1 MIRKTTFL
9 KWQACIWLLLF
20 QAFAFAQ
27 APTFTSYAPLKVT
40 QRSSVVINGANFNG
54 VTAVKFNTV
63 SATSFTVNTNGTA
76 ITAIVPEVTGSSTV
90 TVSVTKGNPAVT
102 TTAPSS
108 ITLTYV
114 APASTPAGAKIT
126 RVITNWNGYWSSKAT
141 SNVASN
147 QPDTEHSVV
156 AFEYRGV
163 LYSTGSESEVTSP
176 LATGNVTGYTTG
188 NFRALPIDNIL
199 GSTPAT
205 ATGNPNLI
213 ILGSKV
219 DGSTSGRVHTA
230 PSVAGLTVRNV
241 LIDGIRGLNIGSG
254 VTNLP
259 SSSVLTFQASN
270 IIGEGINDAT
280 PDIIV
285 SQVGAPDQT
294 SDIYS
299 FIDAN
304 GDIVGTPIQVNFTNI
319 DAIGT
324 YKSDLFTLPANTAL
338 NTATVNGS
346 TVVGGNTRDMRIV
359 AYKLSDFGID
369 TTNKDQ
375 AVQFKVMPGGT
386 SDPAFLAYNR
396 NTFLVPAPEI
406 TGQPVSQAVC
416 PGNPAQFTVTVE
428 ADGTETTY
436 QWEKDG
442 VALTN
447 GGNISGATSS
457 TLVINPVTAS
467 DAGMYRCVVTNP
479 SGAAFSN
486 SAYLNS
492 VILSVTGAATC
503 VGTPTT
509 LEVGAQGVN
518 LQYQWYYNAQ
528 NNSNTGGQAIG
539 GATSTTYQPP
549 VSTNGTNYYYVTV
562 TNGGYPC
569 TATTSN
575 PIAIVVSQP
584 VAGVVTGTKTICQGT
599 STSVS
604 VTDYAGLL
612 QWEQSTDNGV
622 TWTAVNGDGTTAT
635 YNTGAVITTTQYR
648 VVASSGTCTDTS
660 GAVTVTIDADIT
672 WLGTSS
678 TAWNNAA
685 NWACNAVPTEIT
697 NVTIP
702 ANTLFQPAVLTGHAY
717 ARTVTV
723 LAGASLTIA
732 TGATLDVVN
741 EVNVASTATFTVQH
755 NGALVQQ
762 SDVVNTGKITVNK
775 NSNSLY
781 RLDYTMWTS
790 PVAGQQLLA
799 FSPSTLANRF
809 YEYKYAFDTAT
820 STDREA
826 YFPVNPTTNF
836 LPAKAY
842 LIRMPNSSAVPGYN
856 DGTTKMTHN
865 GVFTGTPH
873 NGTITTPLSIQGNHF
888 TAIGNPYPS
897 PINVK
902 EFFDSNANV
911 ITNSSALYLW
921 RKTNNNANTTYA
933 ALTLAGYITNPA
945 EGGGAE
951 QATFYTG
958 SNTTWVLS
966 QGQGFIVRS
975 ITGAINPVAT
985 FTNSMRRPAPTSGTI
1000 GFFKNGEATASRLWL
1015 NLVGQNGSSQTA
1027 IAYIDGATTG
1037 IDYGYDGMPLND
1049 NSATTLY
1056 SVAAETKLGI
1066 QARPA
1071 FDSKDVVTMGYDT
1084 KTAGSYTLSLDHTDG
1099 VFEQDQEIFIKD
1111 NLLGLTHDIKK
1122 GAYTFTTEAGT
1133 FTNRIEVV
1141 YAAKDALGTDNPAL
1155 TANNVIIFK
1164 QGNDISVNTGTAA
1177 MSNVTVYDVRGR
1189 ILLSK
1194 NNINATQTTISG
1206 LTVQQQVLIVEVT
1219 TNKGKVSKKLVF

>member
-27 APTFTSYAPLKVT
+27 APTFTSYAPVKIT
-40 QRSSVVINGANFNG
+40 QRSSVVITGTNFTG

-63 SATSFTVNTNGTA
+63 NATSFTVNTNGTA
-76 ITAIVPEVTGSSTV
+76 ITALVPEVTGSSTV

-114 APASTPAGAKIT
+114 APASTPAGAKIS
-126 RVITNWNGYWSSKAT
+126 RVITNWNGYWSSTAT

-163 LYSTGSESEVTSP
+163 LYSTGNESEVTSP
-176 LATGNVTGYTTG
+176 LATGNVTGYTQG
-188 NFRALPIDNIL
+188 NFRALPINNIL
-199 GSTPAT
+199 GTTPAT
-205 ATGNPNLI
+205 STSDPNLI

-219 DGSTSGRVHTA
+219 DGSTTGRVHTA

-270 IIGEGINDAT
+270 IIGQGIDDAT

-285 SQVGAPDQT
+285 SQVGTPDQT
-294 SDIYS
+294 FDIYS

-319 DAIGT
+319 AAIGT

-369 TTNKDQ
+369 TTNKDR

-406 TGQPVSQAVC
+406 TGQPVSQTVC
-416 PGNPAQFTVTVE
+416 PGSPAQFTVTVE

-442 VALTN
+442 TALTN
-447 GGNISGATSS
+447 GGNISGATSP
-457 TLVINPVTAS
+457 TLVINPVMAS

-479 SGAAFSN
+479 SGAAFTN
-486 SAYLNS
+486 AAYLNS
-492 VILSVTGAATC
+492 VILSVTGASTC

-518 LQYQWYYNAQ
+518 LQYQWYYNGQ
-528 NNSNTGGQAIG
+528 NNSNTGGQAIV

-549 VSTNGTNYYYVTV
+549 VGTNGINYYYVTV
-562 TNGGYPC
+562 QNSGFQC
-569 TATTSN
+569 TLTKSN

-584 VAGVVTGTKTICQGT
+584 VAGIVTGTKTICQGT

-604 VTDYAGLL
+604 VSDYSGLL

-672 WLGTSS
+672 WLGTTS

-702 ANTLFQPAVLTGHAY
+702 ANTLFQPAVLTGRAY
-717 ARTVTV
+717 AKTVTV
-723 LAGASLTIA
+723 LAGGTLTVA

-741 EVNVASTATFTVQH
+741 DINVAATATFTIQN

-762 SDVVNTGKITVNK
+762 SDVVNMGKITVNK
-775 NSNSLY
+775 NSNNLY
-781 RLDYTMWTS
+781 RLDYTMWSS
-790 PVAGQQLLA
+790 PVAGQQLRA
-799 FSPSTLANRF
+799 FSPETAPTRF

-820 STDREA
+820 GRDKES
-826 YFPVNPTTNF
+826 YFTVDPNTNF
-836 LPAKAY
+836 MPAKPY
-842 LIRMPNSSAVPGYN
+842 LIRMPNTSTVAGYN
-856 DGTTKMTHN
+856 EGTTQIRYN

-873 NGTITTPLSIQGNHF
+873 NGTITSPMSIQGNNY
-888 TAIGNPYPS
+888 TALGNPYPS

-902 EFFDSNANV
+902 EFFETNANV
-911 ITNSSALYLW
+911 ITNGSALYFW
-921 RKTNNNANTTYA
+921 RKKNNNANSTYA
-933 ALTLAGYITNPA
+933 SLTLAAYTANPA
-945 EGGGAE
+945 TGGGAE
-951 QATFYTG
+951 QGIYYTG
-958 SNTTWVLS
+958 SNSNWVLS
-966 QGQGFIVRS
+966 QGQGFIVRAT
-975 ITGAINPVAT
+975 TGSINPVAT
-985 FTNSMRRPAPTSGTI
+985 FTNSMRRAAPASGNL
-1000 GFFKNGEATASRLWL
+1000 GFFKNGEAPASRLWL
-1015 NLVGQNGSSQTA
+1015 NLVGQNGFSQAA

-1037 IDYGYDGMPLND
+1037 IDYGYDGMPLSD
-1049 NSATTLY
+1049 ESVATLY
-1056 SVAAETKLGI
+1056 SVAAQTNLGI

-1071 FDSKDVVTMGYDT
+1071 FDNKDVVTMGYET
-1084 KTAGSYTLSLDHTDG
+1084 KAAGSYTLSLDHTDG
-1099 VFEQDQEIFIKD
+1099 VFEQDQDIFIKD

-1133 FTNRIEVV
+1133 FNNRIEVV
-1141 YAAKDALGTDNPAL
+1141 YAAKDALGTDNPAF

-1164 QGNDISVNTGTAA
+1164 QGNDISVNTGTAD
-1177 MSNVTVYDVRGR
+1177 MSNVTIYDVRGR